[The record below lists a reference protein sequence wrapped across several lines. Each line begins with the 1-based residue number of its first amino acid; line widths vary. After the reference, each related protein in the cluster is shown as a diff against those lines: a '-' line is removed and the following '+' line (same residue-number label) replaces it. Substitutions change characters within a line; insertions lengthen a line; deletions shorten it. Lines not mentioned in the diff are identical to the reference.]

1 MSWYMWGEQQ
11 TAFKSQSSPTMRT
24 ELRSS
29 SLSAGSKS
37 LYSLSCLIRQ
47 KILLHF
53 ILNQTGRIVDEIKG
67 VHNNNRFSYEDHR
80 TGGGETICV
89 GVACVRMCLGLNA
102 RD

>member
-24 ELRSS
+24 ELRSP

-67 VHNNNRFSYEDHR
+67 VYNNLDLVMKT
-80 TGGGETICV
+80 TGLEEVRQYVLVLLVC
-89 GVACVRMCLGLNA
+89 ACVWG
-102 RD
+102 